1 MKAVL
6 LPAGGCI
13 EPAGVGDGPTTS
25 PSHHLPLRLGGVSHP
40 YPIREIARQAG
51 VSEATVDRVLHARG
65 GVRQSTVDEVR
76 RAIADL
82 HRQRSQL
89 RLTGRTFLLDLVVD
103 APARFSSAVRAA
115 LESQL
120 PLVRPATFRARF
132 HLAEAPP
139 APELVATLDGIGRRG
154 SQGVVL
160 KAPDDPLI
168 VAAADRLT
176 EAGIPVVTLVTDLPT
191 SRRVAYVGLDNRAA
205 GATAAYLLDQW
216 LPDDGAVLVTRGT
229 GSFRGEDEREMGFRV
244 TTRTLRPGR
253 RQVDLVDPGGDDE
266 VLRGLVHDGLAAD
279 PGIAAVYSL
288 YATGGNAATLAAFT
302 DAGRAC
308 RAFVAHDLDAENL
321 TLLQEGPLSAVLHH
335 DLALDLRRACHV
347 VMQAHGALP
356 GAPRSCHSGVQVV
369 TPYNIPAEVLSEH

>member
-1 MKAVL
+1 MA
-6 LPAGGCI
+6 
-13 EPAGVGDGPTTS
+13 
-25 PSHHLPLRLGGVSHP
+25 HP

-51 VSEATVDRVLHARG
+51 LSEATVDRVLNRRG
-65 GVRQSTVDEVR
+65 GVRQSTVDEVQ

-89 RLTGRTFLLDLVVD
+89 RLTGRTFFLDLVVD

-139 APELVATLDGIGRRG
+139 VAELVTTLDGIATRG

-160 KAPDDPLI
+160 KAPDHPLV
-168 VAAADRLT
+168 VAAVERLT

-216 LPDDGAVLVTRGT
+216 LPDEAAAVLVTRGT
-229 GSFRGEDEREMGFRV
+229 GYFRGEDDREMGFRA
-244 TTRTLRPGR
+244 TLRSLRPGR
-253 RQVDLVDPGGDDE
+253 RQVDLVDATGDDD
-266 VLRGLVHDGLAAD
+266 VLRGSVRDALAAD
-279 PGIAAVYSL
+279 PDVAAVYSM
-288 YATGGNAATLAAFT
+288 YAAGGNAATVAAFA
-302 DAGRAC
+302 DAGRDC

-321 TLLQEGPLSAVLHH
+321 ALLQAGRLSAVLHH

-347 VMQAHGALP
+347 VMQAHGALN
-356 GAPRSCHSGVQVV
+356 GTPRSWHSGVQVV
-369 TPYNIPAEVLSEH
+369 TPYNVPAEALSAS

>member
-1 MKAVL
+1 M
-6 LPAGGCI
+6 P
-13 EPAGVGDGPTTS
+13 
-25 PSHHLPLRLGGVSHP
+25 HP

-51 VSEATVDRVLHARG
+51 LSEATVDRVLNARG
-65 GVRQSTVDEVR
+65 GVRESTVQEVH

-82 HRQRSQL
+82 HRQRSQV
-89 RLTGRTFLLDLVVD
+89 RLTGRTFFLDLVVD

-139 APELVATLDGIGRRG
+139 VPELVATLDGIARRG

-160 KAPDDPLI
+160 KAPDHPGV
-168 VAAADRLT
+168 VAAVERLA

-216 LPDDGAVLVTRGT
+216 LPDDAAVLVTRGT
-229 GSFRGEDEREMGFRV
+229 GSFQGEDDREMGFRA
-244 TTRTLRPGR
+244 TTRALHPGR
-253 RQVDLVDPGGDDE
+253 RQVDLVDATGDGE
-266 VLRGLVHDGLAAD
+266 VLRRLVRDALTAAPD
-279 PGIAAVYSL
+279 VAAVYSM
-288 YATGGNAATLAAFT
+288 YASGGNAATVAAFT
-302 DAGRAC
+302 DAGRPC

-321 TLLQEGPLSAVLHH
+321 ALLQDGRLSAVLHH

-347 VMQAHGALP
+347 VMQAHAALP
-356 GAPRSCHSGVQVV
+356 GAPRSWYSGVQVV
-369 TPYNIPAEVLSEH
+369 TPHNIPAEARLPLRAP

>member
-1 MKAVL
+1 M
-6 LPAGGCI
+6 P
-13 EPAGVGDGPTTS
+13 
-25 PSHHLPLRLGGVSHP
+25 HP

-51 VSEATVDRVLHARG
+51 LSEATVDRVLNRRG
-65 GVRQSTVDEVR
+65 GVRQSTVDEVH

-82 HRQRSQL
+82 HRQRSQV
-89 RLTGRTFLLDLVVD
+89 RLTGRTFFLDVVVD

-132 HLAEAPP
+132 HLAESPP
-139 APELVATLDGIGRRG
+139 VTELAATLDGIARRG

-160 KAPDDPLI
+160 KAPDSPV
-168 VAAADRLT
+168 VAAAVERLA
-176 EAGIPVVTLVTDLPT
+176 EAGVPVVTLVTDLPT

-216 LPDDGAVLVTRGT
+216 LGDDDRAVLVTRGD
-229 GSFRGEDEREMGFRV
+229 GSFRGEDEREMGFRA
-244 TTRTLRPGR
+244 TLRQLRPGR
-253 RQVDLVDPGGDDE
+253 RQVDLVDPTGDDD
-266 VLRGLVHDGLAAD
+266 VLRGRVRDALAAHPD
-279 PGIAAVYSL
+279 VAAVYSM
-288 YATGGNAATLAAFT
+288 YAYGCNAATVAAFA
-302 DAGRAC
+302 DAGRTC

-321 TLLQEGPLSAVLHH
+321 ELLQAGRLSAVLHH

-356 GAPRSCHSGVQVV
+356 GTPRSWHSGVQVV
-369 TPYNIPAEVLSEH
+369 TPYNLPAEVLSAR

>member
-1 MKAVL
+1 M
-6 LPAGGCI
+6 
-13 EPAGVGDGPTTS
+13 
-25 PSHHLPLRLGGVSHP
+25 GGVPHP

-51 VSEATVDRVLHARG
+51 LSEATVDRVLNRRG
-65 GVRQSTVDEVR
+65 GVRQSTVDEVH

-89 RLTGRTFLLDLVVD
+89 RLTGRTFFLDLVVD

-132 HLAEAPP
+132 HLAEGPP
-139 APELVATLDGIGRRG
+139 IPELVATLDGIGRRG

-160 KAPDDPLI
+160 KAPDHPL
-168 VAAADRLT
+168 VVTAVERLA

-191 SRRVAYVGLDNRAA
+191 SHRVAYVGLDNRAA

-216 LPDDGAVLVTRGT
+216 LPDDAAVLVTRGT
-229 GSFRGEDEREMGFRV
+229 GSFRGEDDREMGFRA
-244 TTRTLRPGR
+244 TMRALRPGR
-253 RQVDLVDPGGDDE
+253 RQVDLVDPSGDDE
-266 VLRGLVHDGLAAD
+266 VLCGLVRDALATHPD
-279 PGIAAVYSL
+279 IAAVYSM
-288 YATGGNAATLAAFT
+288 YATGGNAATVAAFA
-302 DAGRAC
+302 DAGRDY

-321 TLLQEGPLSAVLHH
+321 ALLQDGQLSAVLHH

-356 GAPRSCHSGVQVV
+356 GTPRSWHSGVQVV
-369 TPYNIPAEVLSEH
+369 TPYNIPGEALSAP

>member
-1 MKAVL
+1 V
-6 LPAGGCI
+6 P
-13 EPAGVGDGPTTS
+13 
-25 PSHHLPLRLGGVSHP
+25 HP
-40 YPIREIARQAG
+40 FAIREVARQAG
-51 VSEATVDRVLHARG
+51 LSEATVDRVLNARG
-65 GVRQSTVDEVR
+65 GVRQSTVDEVH

-89 RLTGRTFLLDLVVD
+89 RLTGRTFFLDLVVD
-103 APARFSSAVRAA
+103 APARFSQAVRAA

-132 HLAEAPP
+132 HLADAPP
-139 APELVATLDGIGRRG
+139 VAELVGTLDGIARRG

-160 KAPDDPLI
+160 KAPDHPLI
-168 VAAADRLT
+168 VAAVDRLA

-216 LPDDGAVLVTRGT
+216 LPDGGGAVLVTRGT
-229 GSFRGEDEREMGFRV
+229 GSFRGEDDREMGFRA
-244 TTRTLRPGR
+244 TLRSLRPGR
-253 RQVDLVDPGGDDE
+253 RQVDLVDASGDAE
-266 VLRGLVHDGLAAD
+266 ALRGLVRDALAAD
-279 PGIAAVYSL
+279 PEVTAVYSL
-288 YATGGNAATLAAFT
+288 YATGGNAATLAAFA
-302 DAGRAC
+302 DAGRGC

-321 TLLQEGPLSAVLHH
+321 ALLHDGRLSAVLHH

-356 GAPRSCHSGVQVV
+356 GTPRSWHSGVQVV
-369 TPYNIPAEVLSEH
+369 TPHNIPAEALSAS